1 VARTEDLRRIVD
13 ALAESRAVLQAIPRE
28 RMTIGAKEGGD
39 PVTEADTA
47 IDARLRALLPRAG
60 EGWLSEE
67 TADDPA
73 RLRARRVWIVD
84 PLDGTR
90 EFVAGIPEWAI
101 SVALVEDGEAVAGGI
116 CNPAIGV
123 TVVGG
128 VGHGLRVE
136 GPLPE
141 GRASASLQGARV
153 LASRSEMARGEW
165 ERFSGAP
172 FHVAPMGSVAWKLAL
187 VAAGRAD
194 ATFTLS
200 PKNEWDVAAGAALV
214 RAAGGR
220 VIGLDGRAPRF
231 NRGNTRLP
239 GLVACASAVERELC
253 ALLGIEPRC

>member
-1 VARTEDLRRIVD
+1 MTRTEDLQRIVD

-28 RMTIGAKEGGD
+28 RMKIGSKVGGD
-39 PVTEADTA
+39 PVTEVDTA

-67 TADDPA
+67 TADDRA
-73 RLRARRVWIVD
+73 RLSARRVWIVD

-90 EFVAGIPEWAI
+90 EFVAGIPEWGI

-116 CNPAIGV
+116 CNPPLGV
-123 TVVGG
+123 TVVGA
-128 VGHGLRVE
+128 VGEGLRVE
-136 GPLPE
+136 GLLPE
-141 GRASASLQGARV
+141 GLLSASLRGARV
-153 LASRSEMARGEW
+153 LASRSEVARGEW
-165 ERFSGAP
+165 ERFSGAS
-172 FHVAPMGSVAWKLAL
+172 FHVVPVGSVAWKLAL

-220 VIGLDGRAPRF
+220 VLGLDGRAPRF
-231 NRGNTRLP
+231 NQGNTRLP
-239 GLVACASAVERELC
+239 GLLACTSAVEGDLC
-253 ALLGIEPRC
+253 ALLGIEPR